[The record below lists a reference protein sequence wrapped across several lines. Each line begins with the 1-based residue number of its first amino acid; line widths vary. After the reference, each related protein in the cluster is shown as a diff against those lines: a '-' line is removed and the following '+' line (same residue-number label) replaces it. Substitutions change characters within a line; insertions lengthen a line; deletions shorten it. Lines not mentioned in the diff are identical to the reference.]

1 MRYLTKSRFSR
12 ALECPTKLTYLDNRA
27 YANVNDANE
36 FLKALADG
44 GHQVGALAKCIFP
57 GGIEVDAIGHD
68 AQVDQTMQL
77 LEQDEVVLFEAALRV
92 GKLFIRVD
100 LLRKSGNVIDLYEVK
115 AKGFDPADPG
125 FVGAKGGFSSGMK
138 SYLYDVAF
146 QRHVLRQAFPDRRVN
161 SHLVMPDTSRTC
173 KDAGLAQRLRITK
186 ASGRVRIEVDPSL
199 LDGVTAREVLAVVP
213 VDSLL
218 DRLVAEP
225 MQMGGHTFAFD
236 EGIEMLAQQLD
247 VEGWAPRLGGHCK
260 SCEFRANAATGASG
274 MRDGRL
280 ECLASRDS
288 VRGHMAKEGKETI
301 FDLYNFRRIDALV
314 AEGKLLMLDLEP
326 EDVNLKPVDDEI
338 SASHRQWLQVEEGNH
353 TLDGA
358 FLCEQTLEEA
368 LASLVYPLHFIDF
381 ETSRPALPFH
391 AGRRPYEQLLFQF
404 SHHQLEADGHLAHR
418 HQHLADAD
426 AGWPNIESIRAL
438 KQAVGADNGS
448 VVHWWDHERTVLR
461 EVRAQIQVAN
471 PGGVD
476 DRQELLEFIDG
487 LVGTEGTPA
496 RLFDLGR
503 LVHRT
508 TFLPETRGSSSLKK
522 VLPAMLAGL
531 NDLRDRYARPD
542 YGTSGWIPSLNFKDQ
557 TWIRYD
563 NHGRVIDPYKLLG
576 ERTED
581 PDLHGLEQQQGD
593 DSAIADGGAA
603 MVAYGLLQNHLL
615 GDTARDRLR
624 LQLLRYCELDT
635 LAMVMA
641 WQGLQHYVRQHTF
654 LHPRHDTSLEMPQ

>member
-12 ALECPTKLTYLDNRA
+12 ALECPTKLRYLDDRA
-27 YANVNDANE
+27 YANANDANE

-44 GHQVGALAKCIFP
+44 GHQVGALAKCLFP

-68 AQVDQTMQL
+68 AQVDKTIQL
-77 LEQDEVVLFEAALRV
+77 LEQDEVVLFEAAFRV

-146 QRHVLRQAFPDRRVN
+146 QRHVLRMVFPDRRVN

-173 KDAGLAQRLRITK
+173 QDAGLAQRLRIIK
-186 ASGRVRIEVDPSL
+186 AGGRVRIEVDASL
-199 LDGVTAREVLAVVP
+199 LDGVTAREVLAIVP
-213 VDSLL
+213 VDELL
-218 DRLVAEP
+218 DRLVAQP
-225 MQMGGHTFAFD
+225 MQMGGYAFAFD
-236 EGIEMLAQQLD
+236 EGIAMLAQQLD
-247 VEGWAPRLGGHCK
+247 VEDWAPRLGGHCK
-260 SCEFRANAATGASG
+260 SCEFRASATAEASG

-288 VRGHMAKEGKETI
+288 VRGHMAKAGKDTI

-314 AEGKLLMLDLEP
+314 AEGKLLLLDLEP
-326 EDVNLKPVDDEI
+326 EDVNLKPVDGEI
-338 SASHRQWLQVEEGNH
+338 SASHRQWLQVEESNQ
-353 TLDGA
+353 TLNGA
-358 FLCEQTLEEA
+358 FLCNQTLVEA
-368 LASLVYPLHFIDF
+368 IASLTYPLHFVDF

-391 AGRRPYEQLLFQF
+391 SGRRPYEQLLFQF
-404 SHHQLEADGHLAHR
+404 SHHQLETDGRLAHR

-426 AGWPNIESIRAL
+426 AGWPNIDSVRAL
-438 KQAVGADNGS
+438 KRAVGADNGR
-448 VVHWWDHERTVLR
+448 VLHWWDHERTVLR
-461 EVRAQIQVAN
+461 EVRAQIAASHSGEVE
-471 PGGVD
+471 
-476 DRQELLEFIDG
+476 DREDLLDFIDA
-487 LVGTEGTPA
+487 LIGTDGKSG

-508 TFLPETRGSSSLKK
+508 TFLAGTRGSSSLKK
-522 VLPAMLAGL
+522 ILPAMLA
-531 NDLRDRYARPD
+531 NVDVLRDRYARPD
-542 YGTSGWIPSLNFKDQ
+542 YGSPEWIPSLNFKDQ

-563 NHGRVIDPYKLLG
+563 DRGRVMDPYKLLG

-581 PDLHGLEQQQGD
+581 PDLLGLEQQQGD

-615 GDTARDRLR
+615 GEADRERLR

-641 WQGLQHYVRQHTF
+641 WQGLQHYCEQREF
-654 LHPRHDTSLEMPQ
+654 SSPQKASGQETTP

>member
-27 YANVNDANE
+27 YANANDANE
-36 FLKALADG
+36 FLKALAEG
-44 GHQVGALAKCIFP
+44 GHQVGALAKCLFP
-57 GGIEVDAIGHD
+57 DGIEVDAMGHD
-68 AQVDQTMQL
+68 AQVEQTMQL
-77 LEQDEVVLFEAALRV
+77 LEQDKVVLFEAALRV

-125 FVGAKGGFSSGMK
+125 FVGASGGFLLGMK
-138 SYLYDVAF
+138 PYLYDVAF
-146 QRHVLRQAFPDRRVN
+146 QRHVLRQAFPDYHVN

-173 KDAGLAQRLRITK
+173 KTAGLAQRLRIVK
-186 ASGRVRIEVDPSL
+186 AGGRVRIEVDPSL
-199 LDGVTAREVLAVVP
+199 LDGVAAREVLAVVP
-213 VDSLL
+213 VDNLL

-225 MQMGGHTFAFD
+225 MQMGGYTFAFD
-236 EGIEMLAQQLD
+236 EGIAMLAQQLD

-260 SCEFRANAATGASG
+260 ACEFRANGASSL
-274 MRDGRL
+274 RDGRL

-288 VRGHMAKEGKETI
+288 VRGHMAKAGKETI

-314 AEGKLLMLDLEP
+314 DEGKLLLLDLEP
-326 EDVNLKPVDDEI
+326 EDVKLKPADGEI
-338 SASHRQWLQVEEGNH
+338 SASHRQWLQVEESNQA
-353 TLDGA
+353 LEGA
-358 FLCEQTLEEA
+358 FLREKTLEEA
-368 LASLVYPLHFIDF
+368 IASLVYPLHFIDF

-404 SHHQLEADGHLAHR
+404 SHHQLEADGHLAHL

-426 AGWPNIESIRAL
+426 AGWPNIESVRAL
-438 KQAVGADNGS
+438 KRAVGADNGR
-448 VVHWWDHERTVLR
+448 VLHWWDHERTVLR
-461 EVRAQIQVAN
+461 EVRTQIAASHSSEIE
-471 PGGVD
+471 
-476 DRQELLEFIDG
+476 DREDLLDFIDALIG
-487 LVGTEGTPA
+487 ADGKSG

-503 LVHRT
+503 LVHKT
-508 TFLPETRGSSSLKK
+508 TFLTGTRGSSSLKK
-522 VLPAMLAGL
+522 VLPAMLASVDL
-531 NDLRDRYARPD
+531 LRDRYARPD
-542 YGTSGWIPSLNFKDQ
+542 YGNNDWIPSLNFKDQ

-563 NHGRVIDPYKLLG
+563 ELGQVIDPYKLLG

-581 PDLHGLEQQQGD
+581 PDLQGLERQEGED
-593 DSAIADGGAA
+593 VAIADGGAA

-615 GDTARDRLR
+615 GDAEHERLR

-641 WQGLQHYVRQHTF
+641 WQGIKHYCEQRAFSPLRKVVSQETA
-654 LHPRHDTSLEMPQ
+654 P